1 MMKTEESISP
11 EAAEILEGIRQMKA
25 GDLGRVYTP
34 EQILAIAAR
43 RSSKLTQV
51 EFAELLDVSVDAIR
65 DWEQGR
71 RSPRGAARTLLRV
84 AMQHPKVLQKLDQS
98 I

>member
-1 MMKTEESISP
+1 MTTEEKLSP
-11 EAAEILEGIRQMKA
+11 EAEEILEGIRQIKA
-25 GDLGRVYTP
+25 GEFGRVYTP
-34 EQILAIAAR
+34 DQLLAIAAR

-51 EFAELLDVSVDAIR
+51 AFADLLGVSVDAIR

-84 AMQHPKVLQKLDQS
+84 AMQHPEILQQLEH
-98 I
+98 

>member
-1 MMKTEESISP
+1 MTTEEKLSP
-11 EAAEILEGIRQMKA
+11 EAEDILEGMRQIQA
-25 GDLGRVYTP
+25 GELGRVFTP

-51 EFAELLDVSVDAIR
+51 EFAQLLDVSVDAIR

-71 RSPRGAARTLLRV
+71 RSPRGAARTLLRI
-84 AMQHPKVLQKLDQS
+84 AMQHPEVLQQLEH
-98 I
+98 

>member
-1 MMKTEESISP
+1 MTTEENISP
-11 EAAEILEGIRQMKA
+11 EAVEILEGIRQLKA
-25 GDLGRVYTP
+25 SEIGRIYTP

-43 RSSKLTQV
+43 QSSRLTQV

-84 AMQHPKVLQKLDQS
+84 AMQHPKVLHKLDQS

>member
-1 MMKTEESISP
+1 MMTAKENISA
-11 EAAEILEGIRQMKA
+11 EAAEILEAIRQIKA
-25 GDLGRVYTP
+25 GEVGRVYTP

-43 RSSKLTQV
+43 RSSKLTQM

-84 AMQHPKVLQKLDQS
+84 AMQHPDVLRQLDPHT
-98 I
+98 

>member
-1 MMKTEESISP
+1 METEKELSKEARDLLESVQ
-11 EAAEILEGIRQMKA
+11 QMNA
-25 GDLGRVYTP
+25 GKIGRVYTP
-34 EQILAIAAR
+34 EQLLAIAAR
-43 RSSKLTQV
+43 QSSKLTQV

-84 AMQHPKVLQKLDQS
+84 AMQHPKVLHKLDPS
-98 I
+98 V

>member
-1 MMKTEESISP
+1 METEEKLSKEVRDLLKSIQ
-11 EAAEILEGIRQMKA
+11 QMNA
-25 GDLGRVYTP
+25 GETGRVYTP

-43 RSSKLTQV
+43 RSSKLTQT
-51 EFAELLDVSVDAIR
+51 EFAKLLDVSVDAVR

-84 AMQHPKVLQKLDQS
+84 AMQHPDVLRRLDPHT
-98 I
+98 

>member
-1 MMKTEESISP
+1 MTTEEKISP
-11 EAAEILEGIRQMKA
+11 EAAEILEGIRQIKA
-25 GDLGRVYTP
+25 GEIGRVYTP

-43 RSSKLTQV
+43 QSSKLTQV

-71 RSPRGAARTLLRV
+71 RSPRGAARTLLLV
-84 AMQHPKVLQKLDQS
+84 AMQHPDILRRLDPYT
-98 I
+98 